1 MLDELREADQK
12 KEVERLKKLEEQQE
26 NKLTLAQKYLNKE
39 LSAIEKQIDA
49 EKEQEENESTIVPDD
64 TEQKQN
70 AQDMAQALTPAEQ
83 KEKEWMDKVQFDAG
97 RVLRY
102 RLAKQY
108 QE

>member
-1 MLDELREADQK
+1 M
-12 KEVERLKKLEEQQE
+12 
-26 NKLTLAQKYLNKE
+26 
-39 LSAIEKQIDA
+39 
-49 EKEQEENESTIVPDD
+49 D
-64 TEQKQN
+64 TKQKQN